1 MKDNSKPRSI
11 LITGASS
18 GIGLCAAQSLRH
30 RGYQVIAAVRKRED
44 MARLEQEG
52 IEAVQLD
59 LANSASIRTAVDKAL
74 ERTQGRLYALFNNGA
89 YGQPGA
95 VEDLS
100 REMLR
105 EQFEVNLFGT
115 HELTRCIIPI
125 MRAQGYGRIIQ
136 TSSVLGLVALKF
148 RGAYS
153 ATKFALEGLSD
164 TLRMELAG
172 TGIQVILIEP
182 GPILSRFRE
191 NAYAAYKRH
200 IDWEHSPHRATYEAI
215 ERRLQNSPHRATY
228 EAIER
233 RLQTE
238 GAVVPFTLPPEAVV
252 KSLVQALESSR
263 PKLRYYVTLPTYLF
277 AFLKR
282 ALPARLLDRIL
293 SRI

>member
-18 GIGLCAAQSLRH
+18 GIGLCAAHDLRH

-115 HELTRCIIPI
+115 HELTRYIIPI

-136 TSSVLGLVALKF
+136 TSSVLGLVALKY

-172 TGIQVILIEP
+172 TGIEVILIEP
-182 GPILSRFRE
+182 GLFSAVSVRMPTRPTSAISTGKTAPI
-191 NAYAAYKRH
+191 A
-200 IDWEHSPHRATYEAI
+200 
-215 ERRLQNSPHRATY
+215 Q
-228 EAIER
+228 
-233 RLQTE
+233 
-238 GAVVPFTLPPEAVV
+238 
-252 KSLVQALESSR
+252 
-263 PKLRYYVTLPTYLF
+263 PT
-277 AFLKR
+277 K
-282 ALPARLLDRIL
+282 P
-293 SRI
+293 